1 MRKILLLQ
9 TAFLG
14 DVVLATP
21 LIEKLHAHFPE
32 ATLDFA
38 LRKGNEG
45 LLDQHPHLRR
55 VWVWDKSQKWG
66 SAAQLV
72 RQWRRE
78 RYDLAINLQRFFTSG
93 VLALGVGARQVI
105 GFDKNPLSRFYHT
118 RIPHVFGTAEHLVHE
133 VSRNLALITP
143 LTDARFVRPRL
154 YPPKEAYADA
164 VRPRPYICLAPTS
177 VWFTKQWPL
186 AQWADLL
193 DRTTPELDV
202 LLLGGPADRAF
213 CDQLALATR
222 HPHVFNLAGD
232 LSLLASAA
240 LMQGA
245 RMNYVN
251 DSAPLHMA
259 SAMNAPVTAIF
270 CSTVPEFGFTPLSDH
285 STIVE
290 THHALGCR
298 PCGVHGHRA
307 CPQGHFRCA
316 DMHVPALHTG
326 R

>member
-1 MRKILLLQ
+1 MRRILLLQ

-21 LIEKLHAHFPE
+21 LIEKLHAHFPN
-32 ATLDFA
+32 AALDFV

-45 LLDQHPHLRR
+45 LLRQHPHVRR
-55 VWVWDKSQKWG
+55 VWIWNKSQKWR

-78 RYDLAINLQRFFTSG
+78 DYDLAINLQRFFTSG
-93 VLALGVGARQVI
+93 MLALGAGARQVI

-118 RIPHVFGTAEHLVHE
+118 RIPHVFGTDEQFVHE

-143 LTDARFVRPRL
+143 LTDASFVRPRL
-154 YPPKEAYADA
+154 YPSAEEYAAA

-213 CDQLALATR
+213 CDQLASATR
-222 HPHVFNLAGD
+222 HPQVFNLAGE

-270 CSTVPEFGFTPLSDH
+270 CSTVPAFGFTPLSDR
-285 STIVE
+285 TTLVQ
-290 THHALGCR
+290 TPHALDCR
-298 PCGVHGHRA
+298 PCGLHGYRA

-316 DMHVPALHTG
+316 QMHVPAL
-326 R
+326 